1 MPIITRAAT
10 AASRAFGLN
19 ATSTTTNFLRNWVTY
34 FEGSGFT
41 SIVPSHV
48 AVAGSEYYVSGYA
61 DPSLATGT
69 YPWLLKLNDT
79 GYVDPSFSATFPP
92 TTNPQN
98 YDIRVRGLEV
108 DAANDLI
115 YILLNVT
122 LISSGA
128 TTIVLVKYNLA
139 TNAIALSKQSS
150 LGSGVSITG
159 KRIKLSSDGSSI
171 YVLTSNGTN
180 SFVTKLAT
188 STFVHTWTRYMSGTP
203 VFNGIAVDSSDNVY
217 AAGRQPVTYFST
229 PTIGALLVSWD
240 SSGTL
245 RWRKVSE
252 GTSFGGSVPA
262 YTFDDAVLSTDGSSV
277 FGVGDKTDFQGQSA
291 IEIRYLSST
300 GSYISYNGIQSWDGK
315 NFFPGTRLYYVLPYS
330 TGAISRV
337 FVNDSGSPDGVNYN
351 ASSFAYKLSFVAST
365 QFTTLSPTDSSVGIN
380 TTSNKF
386 ITPFDTTANTGAY
399 FASLPL
405 TTDAPNGTYG
415 TFTIGDS
422 FLSLRGAEFTTNDST
437 LTSTTTTVSFTTDFS
452 FTPGTITPTNTAVYS
467 LPFV

>member
-61 DPSLATGT
+61 DPSLSAGT

-128 TTIVLVKYNLA
+128 VTIVLVKYNLA

-150 LGSGVSITG
+150 LGSGASITG
-159 KRIKLSSDGSSI
+159 RRIKLSSDGSSI
-171 YVLTSNGTN
+171 YVLTGNGTN
-180 SFVTKLAT
+180 DFVTKLAT
-188 STFVHTWTRYMSGTP
+188 STFAHTWTRYMSGAP
-203 VFNGIAVDSSDNVY
+203 ALRGLAVDSSDNVY
-217 AAGRQPVTYFST
+217 AAGQQTVSSVTS
-229 PTIGALLVSWD
+229 GLLVSWD

-245 RWRKVSE
+245 RWRKIAQPSSSIY
-252 GTSFGGSVPA
+252 TYSFNDV
-262 YTFDDAVLSTDGSSV
+262 VLSTNGSTV
-277 FGVGDKTDFQGQSA
+277 FGVGTKNDSYGSGS
-291 IEIRYLSST
+291 IEIRYISST
-300 GSYISYNGIQSWDGK
+300 GSYDFSVYSSNSWDGDG
-315 NFFPGTRLYYVLPYS
+315 NPVYYALPYS
-330 TGAISRV
+330 TGSISRA
-337 FVNDSGSPDGVNYN
+337 FVNDIGSPDGVNYS
-351 ASSFAYKLSFVAST
+351 APSFSYKLSFVAST
-365 QFTTLSPTDSSVGIN
+365 PIGQSVVQ
-380 TTSNKF
+380 K
-386 ITPFDTTANTGAY
+386 
-399 FASLPL
+399 
-405 TTDAPNGTYG
+405 
-415 TFTIGDS
+415 
-422 FLSLRGAEFTTNDST
+422 
-437 LTSTTTTVSFTTDFS
+437 
-452 FTPGTITPTNTAVYS
+452 
-467 LPFV
+467 